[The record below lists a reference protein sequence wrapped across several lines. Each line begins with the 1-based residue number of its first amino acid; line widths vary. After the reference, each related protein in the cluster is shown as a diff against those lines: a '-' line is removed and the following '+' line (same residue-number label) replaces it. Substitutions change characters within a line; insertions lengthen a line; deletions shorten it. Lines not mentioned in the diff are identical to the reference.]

1 MMGDDASVNSF
12 LALLEALPPRV
23 ALARGATQ
31 AARAAIRNR
40 STKLNGLHLIHT
52 IAQDMARFEDKESKK
67 STTAS
72 MPSAKAGH
80 GHRKRRSHR
89 GSVHMLEPRQ
99 QHVVEEDIAEL
110 INQVVC
116 SLR

>member
-1 MMGDDASVNSF
+1 MAFISS
-12 LALLEALPPRV
+12 
-23 ALARGATQ
+23 
-31 AARAAIRNR
+31 
-40 STKLNGLHLIHT
+40 T

-80 GHRKRRSHR
+80 GHGKRRSHR

-110 INQVVC
+110 IKSGGLQLAVDVMLDAMTRIIPHPMQRMALNQSMLVVI
-116 SLR
+116 